1 MHKGICILSG
11 LRCSSLAAAL
21 AALLLVASP
30 TSAADSAR
38 PLTILALGDSLFAG
52 YGLPAGQSVP
62 DLLAERLRREGYPVR
77 MVNAGISGDTTAG
90 GLARLP
96 WLLRER
102 PDVAMLELG
111 ANDGLMGMPPENMEK
126 NLAAM
131 LDLFA
136 EKRIPVLLAGM
147 RSLANFG
154 PDYAARF
161 NAVFPRLA
169 GKHGASFLPF
179 LLEGVAMRPELNQA
193 DGIHPNPAGAAKVA
207 DNLYPLLKDLVDQTL
222 AGR

>member
-1 MHKGICILSG
+1 MQA
-11 LRCSSLAAAL
+11 SLAAAL
-21 AALLLVASP
+21 AALLLMATPAFAGDPS
-30 TSAADSAR
+30 R
-38 PLTILALGDSLFAG
+38 PVTVLALGDSLFAG

-62 DLLAERLRREGYPVR
+62 DLLAERLRRDGYAVR
-77 MVNAGISGDTTAG
+77 MVNAGISGDTSNG

-96 WLLRER
+96 WLLKER

-111 ANDGLMGMPPENMEK
+111 ANDGLMGMPPENLEK

-131 LDLFA
+131 LDLLA

-147 RSLANFG
+147 RSLANYG

-161 NAVFPRLA
+161 DAVYPRLA
-169 GKHGASFLPF
+169 EKYGASLLPF

-207 DNLYPLLKDLVDQTL
+207 DNLYPLLKGLVDKVL

>member
-1 MHKGICILSG
+1 MAVP
-11 LRCSSLAAAL
+11 AAA
-21 AALLLVASP
+21 
-30 TSAADSAR
+30 DFAR

-62 DLLAERLRREGYPVR
+62 DLLAQRLGRDGYAVR
-77 MVNAGISGDTTAG
+77 MVNAGVSGDTSSG

-96 WLLRER
+96 WLLKER
-102 PDVAMLELG
+102 PDIVMLELG
-111 ANDGLMGMPPENMEK
+111 ANDGLMGMPPENLER

-131 LDLFA
+131 LDLLA

-154 PDYAARF
+154 PDYAERF
-161 NAVFPRLA
+161 DAVYPRLA
-169 GKHGASFLPF
+169 EKYGAVLLPF
-179 LLEGVAMRPELNQA
+179 LLAGVAMRPELNQA

-207 DNLYPLLKDLVDQTL
+207 DSLYPLLKGLADQVL

>member
-1 MHKGICILSG
+1 MQA
-11 LRCSSLAAAL
+11 SLAAAL
-21 AALLLVASP
+21 AALLLM
-30 TSAADSAR
+30 AAPAFAGDPAR
-38 PLTILALGDSLFAG
+38 PVTVLALGDSLFAG

-62 DLLAERLRREGYPVR
+62 DLLAERLRRDGYAVR
-77 MVNAGISGDTTAG
+77 MVNAGISGDTSGG

-96 WLLRER
+96 WLLKER

-111 ANDGLMGMPPENMEK
+111 ANDGLMGMPPENLEK

-131 LDLFA
+131 LDLLA

-147 RSLANFG
+147 RSLANYG

-161 NAVFPRLA
+161 DAVYPRLA
-169 GKHGASFLPF
+169 RRYGASLLPF

-207 DNLYPLLKDLVDQTL
+207 DNLYPLLKGLVDKVP